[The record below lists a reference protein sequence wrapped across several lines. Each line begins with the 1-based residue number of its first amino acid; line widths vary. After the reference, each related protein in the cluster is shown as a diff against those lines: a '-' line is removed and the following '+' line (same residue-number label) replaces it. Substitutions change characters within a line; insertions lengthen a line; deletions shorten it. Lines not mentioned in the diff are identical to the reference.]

1 MEREGLGYLIEI
13 VYTTGLCQAHGFPL
27 LVFTCQEDCF
37 LMLIQQVALCPSPAR
52 LGTEFCA
59 FMAVNL
65 IFYAFMARE
74 LPSTKH
80 IPSIKMK
87 ASSVWLK
94 TGGSWSLGACIS
106 VLSY

>member
-1 MEREGLGYLIEI
+1 MP
-13 VYTTGLCQAHGFPL
+13 V
-27 LVFTCQEDCF
+27 
-37 LMLIQQVALCPSPAR
+37 SPAR